1 MTTERR
7 VGGVPVSKRRVL
19 ASWSGA
25 PMSTTEL
32 VPATDVNRRAH
43 ARQSEKDAVGRAQYY
58 IRFGEYQRAIEALAY
73 ALTQAAF
80 VDGMNAR

>member
-1 MTTERR
+1 MSTERR
-7 VGGVPVSKRRVL
+7 VGGVPVRKRRVL
-19 ASWSGA
+19 VSWSGKVL
-25 PMSTTEL
+25 TTEDL
-32 VPATDVNRRAH
+32 MPARDVQRRAH

-58 IRFGEYQRAIEALAY
+58 IRLGEYRRAIEALAY